1 MQEEELNE
9 FVEGLIPKE
18 VQEAESSEEDT
29 SSSDEEGLEN
39 SLPEAQEEE
48 RESATEVT
56 ARYSEPRPMSSV
68 PLANTGKTPAEQL
81 IADAEEKQRK
91 QFEAYLNSPAMQK
104 ARAEE
109 EAKQA
114 RDIEVATA
122 SEIAK
127 RRAEVVHKDSLRS
140 ATEKAKETKQLEKL
154 VDKSGYFDDE
164 HRANCAIMNS
174 YKEKYGKGPN
184 AIRYAFKREYGPKNA
199 PSAVKQEIHQVRVIL
214 NTQNLPSILKGAIVK
229 ICGVLEQA
237 SIQINNPMINLSGLK
252 DDSETCVESGL
263 FDSELDQIAIDWAE
277 WFARGPEERFAL
289 KFGNMVFQNLSGNWN
304 GRRSTAAK
312 IPPEVLQRQQNLGRG
327 L

>member
-9 FVEGLIPKE
+9 FVEGFIPQAVE
-18 VQEAESSEEDT
+18 DESSEEDT
-29 SSSDEEGLEN
+29 SSSDEEGLETT
-39 SLPEAQEEE
+39 LPEAQEP
-48 RESATEVT
+48 ATEVT

-91 QFEAYLNSPAMQK
+91 QFEAYLNSPAMQE
-104 ARAEE
+104 ARAKE
-109 EAKQA
+109 EAKA
-114 RDIEVATA
+114 ERDIEVATA

-164 HRANCAIMNS
+164 HRANCAIMNA

-184 AIRYAFKREYGPKNA
+184 MIRYTFKREYGPKMA

-214 NTQNLPSILKGAIVK
+214 NTQNLPTILKNFAIGL
-229 ICGVLEQA
+229 CGLLEQA
-237 SIQINNPMINLSGLK
+237 SIRMNNPMINLSKLK
-252 DDSETCVESGL
+252 EDAETNFESGH
-263 FDSELDQIAIDWAE
+263 FDTELDQIAIDWAE
-277 WFARGPEERFAL
+277 YFARGPEERFAW
-289 KFGNMVFQNLSGNWN
+289 KYGYMIYQNLTGNLT
-304 GRRSTAAK
+304 GRRAASAN
-312 IPPEVLQRQQNLGRG
+312 IPAEVLQRQQNLGKG